1 MTASFVDHHLPGSGD
16 ELSSAVGGSDDAA
29 RSGRKLADT
38 SGKPM
43 RSSPPRI
50 GRSKPLEG
58 NRGARL
64 SIDGMTQT
72 RAMRKAAT
80 SSAGKP

>member
-1 MTASFVDHHLPGSGD
+1 M
-16 ELSSAVGGSDDAA
+16 SA
-29 RSGRKLADT
+29 SGRSIWPQVADT
-38 SGKPM
+38 RGKTYALVA
-43 RSSPPRI
+43 SAF

-64 SIDGMTQT
+64 LIDGMTQT

-80 SSAGKP
+80 SSASRP